1 MTEPI
6 PRMRTA
12 AGIVAE
18 IKALD
23 PGSGVTEYYIRQLAR
38 EGRLPAIH
46 AGSKTLINLDDVLPA
61 IHAGSKTLINLDDVL
76 ALLRTGTPPPDSTP
90 KTPGGIRRLDAR
102 LK

>member
-18 IKALD
+18 INALD

-38 EGRLPAIH
+38 EGRLPA
-46 AGSKTLINLDDVLPA
+46 V
-61 IHAGSKTLINLDDVL
+61 HAGSKTLINLDDVL
-76 ALLRTGTPPPDSTP
+76 ALLRAGTPPPDSALE
-90 KTPGGIRRLDAR
+90 TPGGIRRLDAR